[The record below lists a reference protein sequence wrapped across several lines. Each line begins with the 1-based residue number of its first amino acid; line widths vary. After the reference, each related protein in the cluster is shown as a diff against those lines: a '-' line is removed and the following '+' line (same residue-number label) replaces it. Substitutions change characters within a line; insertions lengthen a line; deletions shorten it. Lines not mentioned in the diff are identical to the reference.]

1 MDLWETKEVIFRDG
15 PYLEVTFR
23 ERWTLFG
30 GDLQYSL
37 DCTCRYYCHYCRG
50 ISRKPADEEKS
61 AKSGSWDTNNLKKEF
76 KTIYD
81 MISNLAGR
89 PVPGIPLNGHLPS
102 DPIER
107 VKQIF
112 WQHSTL
118 LTFLR

>member
-1 MDLWETKEVIFRDG
+1 M
-15 PYLEVTFR
+15 PQ
-23 ERWTLFG
+23 LFNI
-30 GDLQYSL
+30 YS
-37 DCTCRYYCHYCRG
+37 G
-50 ISRKPADEEKS
+50 ISRKPVEEEKGPK
-61 AKSGSWDTNNLKKEF
+61 AGSWDTNNLKKEF

-89 PVPGIPLNGHLPS
+89 AVPGIPLNGHLPS

-107 VKQIF
+107 VKQIY

>member
-1 MDLWETKEVIFRDG
+1 MVKILRSVINHCSD
-15 PYLEVTFR
+15 
-23 ERWTLFG
+23 
-30 GDLQYSL
+30 
-37 DCTCRYYCHYCRG
+37 TCATVYFYRG
-50 ISRKPADEEKS
+50 ISRKPMDEEKS
-61 AKSGSWDTNNLKKEF
+61 SKAGSWDTNNLKKEF

-89 PVPGIPLNGHLPS
+89 TVPGIPLNGHLPS

-107 VKQIF
+107 VKQVF